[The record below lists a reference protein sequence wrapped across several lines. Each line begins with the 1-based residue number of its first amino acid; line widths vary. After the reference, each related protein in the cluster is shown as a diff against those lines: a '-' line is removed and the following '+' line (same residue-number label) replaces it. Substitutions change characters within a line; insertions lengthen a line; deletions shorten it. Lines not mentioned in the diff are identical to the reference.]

1 MGNIIGWG
9 HNKFGRNDT
18 QSTEDMIAEVVSEAI
33 SHAQVDPK
41 DIDNIVVGTFNNGF
55 QKQDFHGALPA
66 INCEVLK
73 HVPSLRVEN
82 ACATGSAA
90 IHTAL
95 NSIEAKR
102 SKLNLVVGVEKMTD
116 RSTKEAGDIL
126 LGASYRKEEDK
137 IDGGFA
143 GVFAQITDTYF
154 QRYGDQTKYLSK
166 IAAKNHKNG
175 AVNPYA
181 HMQVDLG
188 FDFCNKVS
196 EKNPLV
202 APPLK
207 RSDCSMI
214 SDGAAA
220 LIIADDELALEAEKA
235 ISFKARVQMNDL
247 MPMSKRDKTEFRGA
261 SLSWKK
267 ALSDAQ
273 VNLMDL
279 SFVET
284 HDCFTIAE
292 LIEYE
297 AMGLT
302 QRGEGYKVL
311 EEGTVYKDG
320 KLPINPSGGLKAKG
334 HPVGATGVSQHVM
347 ACMQLVGEAK
357 DMQIKDASLGGIFNM
372 GGSAVANYVSILE
385 RKSYRFA
392 SNHYYKTW

>member
-18 QSTEDMIAEVVSEAI
+18 QSSEDMIAEVVSEAI
-33 SHAQVDPK
+33 SNAQVDPK

-175 AVNPYA
+175 SVNPYA
-181 HMQVDLG
+181 HMQIDLG

-220 LIIADDELALEAEKA
+220 LIIADDELASEAERS

-261 SLSWKK
+261 ALSWKK

-273 VNLMDL
+273 INLMDL

-385 RKSYRFA
+385 RKS
-392 SNHYYKTW
+392 

>member
-33 SHAQVDPK
+33 SHAQVNPK

-385 RKSYRFA
+385 RKS
-392 SNHYYKTW
+392 

>member
-220 LIIADDELALEAEKA
+220 LILADDELALEAEKA

-385 RKSYRFA
+385 RKS
-392 SNHYYKTW
+392 

>member
-261 SLSWKK
+261 SLSWKR

-385 RKSYRFA
+385 RKS
-392 SNHYYKTW
+392 

>member
-18 QSTEDMIAEVVSEAI
+18 QSTEDMISEVVSEAI

-175 AVNPYA
+175 ALNPYA

-220 LIIADDELALEAEKA
+220 LIIADDELALEAERS

-261 SLSWKK
+261 ALSWKK
-267 ALSDAQ
+267 ALSDAK

-302 QRGEGYKVL
+302 KRGEGYKVL

-385 RKSYRFA
+385 RKS
-392 SNHYYKTW
+392 

>member
-18 QSTEDMIAEVVSEAI
+18 QSTEDMISEVVSEAI

-41 DIDNIVVGTFNNGF
+41 EIDNIVVGTFNNGF

-175 AVNPYA
+175 ALNPYA

-261 SLSWKK
+261 ALSWKK

-273 VNLMDL
+273 INLMDL

-302 QRGEGYKVL
+302 ERGEGYKVL

-347 ACMQLVGEAK
+347 TCMQLVGEAK

-385 RKSYRFA
+385 RKS
-392 SNHYYKTW
+392 

>member
-235 ISFKARVQMNDL
+235 INFKARVQMNDL

-385 RKSYRFA
+385 RKS
-392 SNHYYKTW
+392 

>member
-33 SHAQVDPK
+33 SHAHVDPK

-175 AVNPYA
+175 ALNPYA

-220 LIIADDELALEAEKA
+220 LIIADDELALEAERA
-235 ISFKARVQMNDL
+235 VSFKARVQMNDL

-261 SLSWKK
+261 ALSWKK

-311 EEGTVYKDG
+311 EEGTVYKNG

-334 HPVGATGVSQHVM
+334 HPVGATGVSQHVI

-357 DMQIKDASLGGIFNM
+357 DMQIKNASLGGIFNM

-385 RKSYRFA
+385 RKS
-392 SNHYYKTW
+392 

>member
-18 QSTEDMIAEVVSEAI
+18 QTTEDMISEVVSEAI

-175 AVNPYA
+175 ALNPYA

-385 RKSYRFA
+385 RKS
-392 SNHYYKTW
+392 

>member
-220 LIIADDELALEAEKA
+220 LIIADDELALEAERA

-385 RKSYRFA
+385 RKS
-392 SNHYYKTW
+392 

>member
-9 HNKFGRNDT
+9 HNKFGRNDS

-175 AVNPYA
+175 ALNPYA

-220 LIIADDELALEAEKA
+220 LIIADDELALEAERA

-261 SLSWKK
+261 SLSWKQ

-357 DMQIKDASLGGIFNM
+357 DMQIKDASLGGVFNM

-385 RKSYRFA
+385 RKS
-392 SNHYYKTW
+392 

>member
-55 QKQDFHGALPA
+55 QKQDFNGALPA

-220 LIIADDELALEAEKA
+220 LIIADDELALETERA

-279 SFVET
+279 SFFET

-357 DMQIKDASLGGIFNM
+357 DMQIKDASLGGIFNT
-372 GGSAVANYVSILE
+372 VSYTHLTLPTNRE
-385 RKSYRFA
+385 V
-392 SNHYYKTW
+392 

>member
-175 AVNPYA
+175 ALNPYA

-220 LIIADDELALEAEKA
+220 LIIADDELALEAERA

-385 RKSYRFA
+385 RKS
-392 SNHYYKTW
+392 

>member
-18 QSTEDMIAEVVSEAI
+18 QSTEDMISEVVSEAI

-175 AVNPYA
+175 ALNPYA

-220 LIIADDELALEAEKA
+220 LIIADDELALEAERS

-261 SLSWKK
+261 ALSWKK

-273 VNLMDL
+273 INLMDL

-302 QRGEGYKVL
+302 KRGEGYKVL

-385 RKSYRFA
+385 RKS
-392 SNHYYKTW
+392 

>member
-33 SHAQVDPK
+33 SYAQVDPK

-220 LIIADDELALEAEKA
+220 LIIADDELALEAERA

-261 SLSWKK
+261 SLSWKQ

-385 RKSYRFA
+385 RKS
-392 SNHYYKTW
+392 

>member
-18 QSTEDMIAEVVSEAI
+18 QTTEDMISEVVSEAI

-175 AVNPYA
+175 ALNPYA

-220 LIIADDELALEAEKA
+220 LIIADDELALEAERS

-302 QRGEGYKVL
+302 ERGEGYKVL

-385 RKSYRFA
+385 RKS
-392 SNHYYKTW
+392 

>member
-9 HNKFGRNDT
+9 HNKFGRNET

-385 RKSYRFA
+385 RKS
-392 SNHYYKTW
+392 

>member
-18 QSTEDMIAEVVSEAI
+18 QSTEDMIAEVVFEAI
-33 SHAQVDPK
+33 SHAKVDPK

-220 LIIADDELALEAEKA
+220 LIIANDELALEAEKA

-357 DMQIKDASLGGIFNM
+357 DMQKTNASLGGIFNM

-385 RKSYRFA
+385 RKS
-392 SNHYYKTW
+392 

>member
-66 INCEVLK
+66 INCEILK

-220 LIIADDELALEAEKA
+220 LIIADDELALEAERS

-385 RKSYRFA
+385 RKS
-392 SNHYYKTW
+392 

>member
-220 LIIADDELALEAEKA
+220 LIIADDELALEAERS

-284 HDCFTIAE
+284 HTCFTIAE

-385 RKSYRFA
+385 RKS
-392 SNHYYKTW
+392 

>member
-220 LIIADDELALEAEKA
+220 LIIADNELALEAEKA

-385 RKSYRFA
+385 RKS
-392 SNHYYKTW
+392 

>member
-18 QSTEDMIAEVVSEAI
+18 QSTEDMIAEVVFEAI
-33 SHAQVDPK
+33 SHAKVDPK

-175 AVNPYA
+175 ALNPYA

-279 SFVET
+279 CFVET

-302 QRGEGYKVL
+302 ERGEGYKVL

-385 RKSYRFA
+385 RKS
-392 SNHYYKTW
+392 

>member
-18 QSTEDMIAEVVSEAI
+18 QTTEDMISEVVSEAI

-41 DIDNIVVGTFNNGF
+41 EIDNIVVGTFNNGF

-175 AVNPYA
+175 ALNPYA

-220 LIIADDELALEAEKA
+220 LIIADDELALEAERS

-261 SLSWKK
+261 ALSWKK

-273 VNLMDL
+273 INLMDL

-302 QRGEGYKVL
+302 KRGEGYKVL

-357 DMQIKDASLGGIFNM
+357 DMQIKNASLGGIFNM

-385 RKSYRFA
+385 RKS
-392 SNHYYKTW
+392 

>member
-33 SHAQVDPK
+33 SNAQVDPK

-116 RSTKEAGDIL
+116 KSTKEAGDIL

-175 AVNPYA
+175 ALNPYA

-385 RKSYRFA
+385 RKS
-392 SNHYYKTW
+392 

>member
-9 HNKFGRNDT
+9 HNKFGRNET
-18 QSTEDMIAEVVSEAI
+18 QSTEDMIAEVVFEAI

-302 QRGEGYKVL
+302 ERGEGYKVL

-385 RKSYRFA
+385 RKS
-392 SNHYYKTW
+392 

>member
-41 DIDNIVVGTFNNGF
+41 NIDNIVVGTFNNGF

-220 LIIADDELALEAEKA
+220 LIIADDELALEAERA

-385 RKSYRFA
+385 RKS
-392 SNHYYKTW
+392 

>member
-9 HNKFGRNDT
+9 HNKFGRNEA

-302 QRGEGYKVL
+302 ERGEGYKVL

-347 ACMQLVGEAK
+347 ACMQLVCEAK

-385 RKSYRFA
+385 RKS
-392 SNHYYKTW
+392 